1 MAEAAAEQEEKKGRL
16 EEPTPKLILT
26 SSPHQISQDS
36 IERIMWTVVLS
47 LAPASLAGLYFFG
60 WGAFYV
66 LIVSVCSTMAAEAI
80 YQKLS
85 GERISVTDGSAA
97 VTGLL
102 LGLTL
107 PPGSPGWLCVVGGFF
122 AIIICKQLYGG
133 LGFNPFNP
141 ALMARVFLLIAF
153 PLQMTTW
160 PVPRSFFSG
169 IDAKTGATPL
179 GDLQVARLTG
189 KGIGKAAELNIL
201 DAFIGNIGGSIGE
214 VSAIALLI
222 GAAYLIYKQYI
233 TWHIPVSMIGTVMIF
248 SGIFWMI
255 DPSKYVNP
263 VFHLFTGG
271 LILGAFFMATD
282 MVTCPVT
289 LKGQLLFGF
298 GCGLITVIIR
308 IWGGY
313 PEGVSFAIV
322 LMNIVSPMIDRYIRP
337 VRYGAVRVN
346 NKKLAA

>member
-47 LAPASLAGLYFFG
+47 LAPTSLAGLYFFG

-107 PPGSPGWLCVVGGFF
+107 PPGSPWWLCVVGGFF

-160 PVPRSFFSG
+160 PIPRQLFSG
-169 IDAKTGATPL
+169 IDARTGATPL
-179 GDLQVARLTG
+179 GELQIARLTG
-189 KGIGKAAELNIL
+189 KGIGKAAELNIW

-233 TWHIPVSMIGTVMIF
+233 TWHIPVSMIGTVMVF

-313 PEGVSFAIV
+313 PEGVCYAIL
-322 LMNIVSPMIDRYIRP
+322 LMNCLTPALDEWFRP
-337 VRYGAVRVN
+337 VRFAPPKVAPV
-346 NKKLAA
+346 AATK

>member
-1 MAEAAAEQEEKKGRL
+1 MAEQAASEQEEKKGRL
-16 EEPTPKLILT
+16 EEPAPKLILT

-102 LGLTL
+102 LALTL
-107 PPGSPGWLCVVGGFF
+107 PPGSPWWLSVIGGFF

-153 PLQMTTW
+153 PLHMTKW
-160 PVPRSFFSG
+160 PVPHPVFTG
-169 IDAKTGATPL
+169 IDATTGATPL

-189 KGIGKAAELNIL
+189 KGIGEAARLNL
-201 DAFIGNIGGSIGE
+201 FDAFIGNMGGSIGE
-214 VSAIALLI
+214 ISALALLI
-222 GAAYLIYKQYI
+222 GAAYLLYKQYI
-233 TWHIPVSMIGTVMIF
+233 TWHIPVSMIGTVMVF
-248 SGIFWMI
+248 SGIFWWI
-255 DPSKYVNP
+255 DPAKYANP
-263 VFHLFTGG
+263 VFHLLTGG
-271 LILGAFFMATD
+271 LIIGAFFMSTD
-282 MVTCPVT
+282 MVTCSVT

-308 IWGGY
+308 MWGGY
-313 PEGVSFAIV
+313 PEGVSFAII
-322 LMNIVSPMIDRYIRP
+322 LMNIVSPLIDRYLRP
-337 VRYGAVRVN
+337 VRYGAV
-346 NKKLAA
+346 KKIEVRS